1 MLLKDVG
8 PAWFTIAINAPTTKQ
23 SSRRDVNKMELKFSG
38 SIQDLPAA
46 ARLELLVDAVT
57 DYAIYLLDRDGV
69 IRTWNAGAER
79 IKGYRAA
86 EVVGQHFSLFFTT
99 EDKAAGVPD
108 EILARAS
115 RTGQAE
121 QEGWRIRKDGGRFW
135 AASVVRP
142 VRDAR
147 GRAVG
152 FAKITRDITERRQ
165 AQQAL
170 YESERQF
177 RLLVDAVKDCAIYML
192 DPSGIIVNWN
202 PGAERLKG
210 YSAAEVVGQHFS
222 KFYTREDRMA
232 GLPMRVL
239 EAAARDGHYQ
249 AEGWRVRKDGGR
261 FWAAV
266 EVDAIRDEKDKLIG
280 FAKVTRDIT
289 ERQVAQQTLR
299 ETARQFRTLIGGV
312 TDYALFMLDPNGLV
326 VNWNA
331 GAERIK
337 GYSAE
342 EIIGQHFS
350 RFYTDRD
357 RAAGLPARALQ
368 IAAQEGRYEAEGWR
382 VRKDGSLF
390 WANAII
396 DRITGENGAV
406 IGFAKITRDITERRN
421 AQLALQEG
429 QTQRAQA
436 QKMEALGQLTGG
448 VAHDFNNL
456 LMIVGG
462 HLQSLKRL
470 VADDEKGRRAAE
482 AIELAT
488 KRGAALTRQ
497 LLTFSRRQ
505 TFHPALTNLSERIEA
520 FRNMLATSLGAAAR
534 LVTDMPT
541 ETWPVLIDASEFE
554 LALVNLALNARDAM
568 PAEGGVITV
577 SAENVE
583 LTPQQ
588 TPARLQG
595 EFVALSI
602 TDNGCGIAP
611 DILPLV
617 FDPFFTTKG
626 PSKGSGLGLSQV
638 YGFAHQSGGTITIT
652 SELGR
657 GTCVTLYL
665 PRGGAVPKPAQNEP
679 NAALEKLAGGTAL
692 LVEDNPEVAKVT
704 EQMIEQLGYR
714 VQRAGG
720 AKEAL
725 ELAQGTPF
733 DLVISD
739 IVMAGPMD
747 GVGLARALRQR
758 RPDLPVVLVTGFASG
773 ASEAE
778 LEFAVLRKPFEVSDL
793 SRVMAKAIAQAQA
806 ANADNVIRLRDR
818 RSAAE
823 RRRSPEVS
831 SRDQPERDRP
841 GHGDD
846 GPGNIPA

>member
-1 MLLKDVG
+1 
-8 PAWFTIAINAPTTKQ
+8 
-23 SSRRDVNKMELKFSG
+23 MELKFTG

-46 ARLELLVDAVT
+46 DRLELLVDGVT

-69 IRTWNAGAER
+69 ICTWNAGAER

-86 EVVGQHFSLFFTT
+86 EAIGQNFSQFFTP
-99 EDKAAGVPD
+99 EDQAAGLPH
-108 EILARAS
+108 EILVRAARS
-115 RTGQAE
+115 GRAE
-121 QEGWRIRKDGGRFW
+121 QEGWRIRRDGGRFW
-135 AASVVRP
+135 ASSVVQP
-142 VRDAR
+142 VRDSR

-152 FAKITRDITERRQ
+152 FAKITRDMTEQRE
-165 AQQAL
+165 AQHAL
-170 YESERQF
+170 YESERRF
-177 RLLVDAVKDCAIYML
+177 RLLVQSVKDCAIYML
-192 DPSGIIVNWN
+192 DPSGIVVNWN
-202 PGAERLKG
+202 SGAERLKG
-210 YSAAEVVGQHFS
+210 YSADEIVGQHFS
-222 KFYTREDRMA
+222 KFYTRDDRMA
-232 GLPMRVL
+232 GVPARVL
-239 EAAARDGHYQ
+239 EAAARDGHYE

-261 FWAAV
+261 FWATV
-266 EVDAIRDEKDKLIG
+266 EVDAIRDENDKLIG
-280 FAKVTRDIT
+280 FAKITRDIT

-326 VNWNA
+326 VNWNP

-337 GYSAE
+337 GYSAD

-368 IAAQEGRYEAEGWR
+368 TAAQEGRYEAEGWR
-382 VRKDGSLF
+382 VRKDGSMF
-390 WANAII
+390 WANAVI
-396 DRITGENGAV
+396 DRIIDEKGAV

-421 AQLALQEG
+421 AQLALQEA
-429 QTQRAQA
+429 QAQRAQT

-462 HLQSLKRL
+462 HLQALKKL
-470 VADDEKGRRAAE
+470 VANDEKGRRAAD

-488 KRGAALTRQ
+488 KRGATLTRQ

-505 TFHPALTNLSERIEA
+505 TFHPTLAKLSERIDA
-520 FRNMLATSLGAAAR
+520 FRTMLATSLGASVR
-534 LVTDMPT
+534 LVTDIPG
-541 ETWPVLIDASEFE
+541 EIWPVQIDASEFE
-554 LALVNLALNARDAM
+554 LALVNLALNARDAV
-568 PAEGGVITV
+568 AAQGGVITI
-577 SAENVE
+577 SAENIE

-595 EFVALSI
+595 EFVALSVA
-602 TDNGCGIAP
+602 DNGCGIAP

-638 YGFAHQSGGTITIT
+638 YGFAHQSGGTVTIT

-665 PRGGAVPKPAQNEP
+665 PRGRAVAAAAQDES
-679 NAALEKLAGGTAL
+679 AGLEKLEGGTAL

-704 EQMIEQLGYR
+704 QQMIEQLGYR

-725 ELAQGTPF
+725 ELAEGMQF

-739 IVMAGPMD
+739 IVMAGSMD

-758 RPDLPVVLVTGFASG
+758 QTDLPVVLVTGFSTSAT
-773 ASEAE
+773 EADF
-778 LEFAVLRKPFEVSDL
+778 EFAILRKPFEVSDL
-793 SRVMAKAIAQAQA
+793 SRVMAKAIAEAKA
-806 ANADNVIRLRDR
+806 ANAANVIRLRDR
-818 RSAAE
+818 RGAADRQRPAE
-823 RRRSPEVS
+823 AH
-831 SRDQPERDRP
+831 RDQPEGDGPDRD
-841 GHGDD
+841 DD
-846 GPGNIPA
+846 GSGNIPA

>member
-1 MLLKDVG
+1 
-8 PAWFTIAINAPTTKQ
+8 
-23 SSRRDVNKMELKFSG
+23 MELKASG
-38 SIQDLPAA
+38 SIQDLPAG
-46 ARLELLVDAVT
+46 ARLQLLVDAVT
-57 DYAIYLLDRDGV
+57 DYAIYLLDRDGA

-79 IKGYRAA
+79 IKGYSAA
-86 EVVGQHFSLFFTT
+86 EITGQHFSLFFTP
-99 EDKAAGVPD
+99 EDKAADVPAQ
-108 EILARAS
+108 ILARAT
-115 RTGQAE
+115 RTGRAE
-121 QEGWRIRKDGGRFW
+121 QEGWRLRKDGSRFW
-135 AASVVRP
+135 VASLVQP
-142 VRDAR
+142 VRDVR

-152 FAKITRDITERRQ
+152 FAEITRDMSERRQ

-170 YESERQF
+170 YDGERKF
-177 RLLVDAVKDCAIYML
+177 RLLVQAVKDSAIYML
-192 DPSGIIVNWN
+192 DPSGIVINWN
-202 PGAERLKG
+202 AGAERLKG
-210 YSAAEVVGQHFS
+210 YSAAEIVGQHFS

-232 GLPMRVL
+232 GLPARVL
-239 EAAARDGHYQ
+239 EAARREGHYE
-249 AEGWRVRKDGGR
+249 AEGWLVRKDGGR

-266 EVDAIRDEKDKLIG
+266 EVAAIRDENDELIG

-342 EIIGQHFS
+342 EIVGQHFS

-368 IAAQEGRYEAEGWR
+368 VAAQEGRYEAEGWR
-382 VRKDGSLF
+382 VRRDGSLF

-396 DRITGENGAV
+396 DRITDEKGAL

-421 AQLALQEG
+421 AQLALQEA
-429 QTQRAQA
+429 QAQRAQT

-456 LMIVGG
+456 LMIVNG
-462 HLQSLKRL
+462 HLQSLKKL
-470 VADDEKGRRAAE
+470 VAEDEKGRRATE
-482 AIELAT
+482 AIELAA
-488 KRGAALTRQ
+488 KRGATLTRQ

-505 TFHPALTNLSERIEA
+505 TFHPTLTNFRESIDA
-520 FRNMLATSLGAAAR
+520 FRNMLATSLGASVK
-534 LVTDMPT
+534 LGTDIPAD
-541 ETWPVLIDASEFE
+541 TWPVLIDASEFE

-568 PAEGGVITV
+568 PAQDGVITI
-577 SAENVE
+577 SAENVQLKPE
-583 LTPQQ
+583 Q

-595 EFVALSI
+595 EFVALSV

-626 PSKGSGLGLSQV
+626 ASKGSGLGLSQV

-665 PRGGAVPKPAQNEP
+665 PRGQTIAKPAP
-679 NAALEKLAGGTAL
+679 DRDAPSGKLAGGTAL
-692 LVEDNPEVAKVT
+692 LVEDNPEVAKVA
-704 EQMIEQLGYR
+704 EQMIDQLGYR
-714 VQRAGG
+714 VQRVGG

-725 ELAQGTPF
+725 ELAGSTRF

-747 GVGLARALRQR
+747 GVGLARAFRQR
-758 RPDLPVVLVTGFASG
+758 QPDLPVVLVTGFSSSAT
-773 ASEAE
+773 EAE
-778 LEFAVLRKPFEVSDL
+778 LEFSVLRKPFELSEL

-806 ANADNVIRLRDR
+806 ANADNVIRLDDR
-818 RSAAE
+818 RSVE
-823 RRRSPEVS
+823 RQRSADAVF
-831 SRDQPERDRP
+831 RDQPDRDDPDR
-841 GHGDD
+841 GGDN
-846 GPGNIPA
+846 GPGNVPA

>member
-1 MLLKDVG
+1 
-8 PAWFTIAINAPTTKQ
+8 
-23 SSRRDVNKMELKFSG
+23 MELKFSG
-38 SIQDLPAA
+38 SIEDLPASD
-46 ARLELLVDAVT
+46 RLGLLVDSVT

-69 IRTWNAGAER
+69 IRTWNTGAER

-86 EVVGQHFSLFFTT
+86 DAIGQHFSLFFTP
-99 EDKAAGVPD
+99 EDKAADVPAQ
-108 EILARAS
+108 ILARAGCAG
-115 RTGQAE
+115 RAE
-121 QEGWRIRKDGGRFW
+121 QEGWRVRKDGGRFW
-135 AASVVRP
+135 AASVVQP

-147 GRAVG
+147 GRAIG
-152 FAKITRDITERRQ
+152 FAKITRDMTERRE

-170 YESERQF
+170 YDSERRF
-177 RLLVDAVKDCAIYML
+177 RLLVQAVKDFAIYML
-192 DPSGIIVNWN
+192 DPSGIIMNWN
-202 PGAERLKG
+202 SGAERLKG
-210 YSAAEVVGQHFS
+210 YSAAEIVGQHFS
-222 KFYTREDRMA
+222 KFYTRDDRMA
-232 GLPMRVL
+232 GLPARVL
-239 EAAARDGHYQ
+239 EKAARDGHYEV
-249 AEGWRVRKDGGR
+249 EGWRVRKDGGR

-266 EVDAIRDEKDKLIG
+266 EVDAIRDERNELIG
-280 FAKVTRDIT
+280 FTKITRDIT

-299 ETARQFRTLIGGV
+299 ETARQFQTLIGGV

-337 GYSAE
+337 GYSAD
-342 EIIGQHFS
+342 EIVGQHFS

-357 RAAGLPARALQ
+357 RAAGLPARALH
-368 IAAQEGRYEAEGWR
+368 IATQEGRYEAEGWR
-382 VRKDGSLF
+382 VRRDGSLF

-396 DRITGENGAV
+396 DRITDKKGAV

-421 AQLALQEG
+421 AQLALQEA
-429 QTQRAQA
+429 QAQRAQA

-456 LMIVGG
+456 LMIVAG
-462 HLQSLKRL
+462 HLQSLKKL

-505 TFHPALTNLSERIEA
+505 TFHPSLTNLSERIDA
-520 FRNMLATSLGAAAR
+520 FRTMLATSLGASAQ
-534 LVTDMPT
+534 LVTDIPP
-541 ETWPVLIDASEFE
+541 ETWPVQIDASEFE
-554 LALVNLALNARDAM
+554 LALVNVALNARDAM
-568 PAEGGVITV
+568 PAQGGVITV

-595 EFVALSI
+595 EFVVLSI
-602 TDNGCGIAP
+602 ADNGSGIAP

-638 YGFAHQSGGTITIT
+638 YGFAHQSGGTVTIT

-657 GTCVTLYL
+657 GACVTLYL
-665 PRGGAVPKPAQNEP
+665 PRGNAPPMSAQNEG
-679 NAALEKLAGGTAL
+679 NAALKKVESGAAL
-692 LVEDNPEVAKVT
+692 LVEDNPEVAKVA
-704 EQMIEQLGYR
+704 EQMIEQLGYH

-725 ELAQGTPF
+725 ELAEGASF

-739 IVMAGPMD
+739 IVMAGSMD

-758 RPDLPVVLVTGFASG
+758 QPDLPVVLVTGFAS
-773 ASEAE
+773 SVTE

-793 SRVMAKAIAQAQA
+793 SQVIAKAIADAQPV
-806 ANADNVIRLRDR
+806 NADNVIRLRDR
-818 RSAAE
+818 RGAAE
-823 RRRSPEVS
+823 RQLS
-831 SRDQPERDRP
+831 SEARDRP
-841 GHGDD
+841 ERNGPGRGDD

>member
-1 MLLKDVG
+1 
-8 PAWFTIAINAPTTKQ
+8 
-23 SSRRDVNKMELKFSG
+23 MELNFSG
-38 SIQDLPAA
+38 SIQDVPAA
-46 ARLELLVDAVT
+46 DRLELLVDAVT
-57 DYAIYLLDRDGV
+57 DYAICLLDRDGA

-86 EVVGQHFSLFFTT
+86 EVIGQHFSVFFTP
-99 EDKAAGVPD
+99 EDKAADVPG
-108 EILARAS
+108 ELLVGAAHTGRA
-115 RTGQAE
+115 A
-121 QEGWRIRKDGGRFW
+121 QEGWRIRKGGGRFW
-135 AASVVRP
+135 AASVVQP

-152 FAKITRDITERRQ
+152 FAEITRDMTEQRE

-177 RLLVDAVKDCAIYML
+177 RLLVQAVKDCAIYML
-192 DPSGIIVNWN
+192 DPSGVIVNWN
-202 PGAERLKG
+202 SGAERLKG
-210 YSAAEVVGQHFS
+210 YSAGEIVGQHFS

-232 GLPMRVL
+232 GLPARVL
-239 EAAARDGHYQ
+239 ETARREGHYE

-266 EVDAIRDEKDKLIG
+266 EVDAIRDENNQLVG

-326 VNWNA
+326 VNWNP

-337 GYSAE
+337 GYSAD
-342 EIIGQHFS
+342 EIIGHHFS

-357 RAAGLPARALQ
+357 RAAGKPARALQ
-368 IAAQEGRYEAEGWR
+368 TAAQEGRFEAEGWR
-382 VRKDGSLF
+382 VRKDGTLF

-396 DRITGENGAV
+396 DRITDEHGAL
-406 IGFAKITRDITERRN
+406 IGFAKITRDITEKRN
-421 AQLALQEG
+421 AQLALQEA
-429 QTQRAQA
+429 QAQRAQA

-470 VADDEKGRRAAE
+470 VADDEKGRRATE

-488 KRGAALTRQ
+488 KRGATLTRQ

-505 TFHPALTNLSERIEA
+505 TFHPTMTDLSERIEA
-520 FRNMLATSLGAAAR
+520 FRNMLATSLGASAR
-534 LVTDMPT
+534 LATDISA
-541 ETWPVLIDASEFE
+541 ETWPVLIDSSEFE
-554 LALVNLALNARDAM
+554 LALVNLALNARDAL
-568 PAEGGVITV
+568 PSQAGVITV
-577 SAENVE
+577 SAENVQ

-588 TPARLQG
+588 TPAHLQG
-595 EFVALSI
+595 EFVALSVA
-602 TDNGCGIAP
+602 DNGSGIAP

-638 YGFAHQSGGTITIT
+638 YGFAHQSGGTVTIT

-665 PRGGAVPKPAQNEP
+665 PRGQATAKPAQDKHSDT
-679 NAALEKLAGGTAL
+679 EKLAGGTAL
-692 LVEDNPEVAKVT
+692 LVEDNPEVAKVA

-714 VQRAGG
+714 VQRAGS

-725 ELAQGTPF
+725 ELAEGVKF

-747 GVGLARALRQR
+747 GVGVARALRASQ
-758 RPDLPVVLVTGFASG
+758 PDLPVVLVTGFSSSAT
-773 ASEAE
+773 EAD
-778 LEFAVLRKPFEVSDL
+778 LEFVVLRKPFEVSDL
-793 SRVMAKAIAQAQA
+793 SRVMAKAIAEAQGGA
-806 ANADNVIRLRDR
+806 ANNVIRLRDR
-818 RSAAE
+818 QRAADA
-823 RRRSPEVS
+823 P
-831 SRDQPERDRP
+831 SRDLQKRDGP
-841 GHGDD
+841 DDDD
-846 GPGNIPA
+846 GSPGNVPA

>member
-1 MLLKDVG
+1 
-8 PAWFTIAINAPTTKQ
+8 
-23 SSRRDVNKMELKFSG
+23 MELKFSG

-57 DYAIYLLDRDGV
+57 DYAVYLLDRDGV
-69 IRTWNAGAER
+69 IRTWNTGAER

-86 EVVGQHFSLFFTT
+86 EAIGRHFSQFFTP
-99 EDKAAGVPD
+99 EDQAADLPGQ
-108 EILARAS
+108 ILAQAG
-115 RTGQAE
+115 RTGRAE

-135 AASVVRP
+135 ASSVVQP
-142 VRDAR
+142 VTDAR
-147 GRAVG
+147 GRAIG
-152 FAKITRDITERRQ
+152 FAEITRDMTEQRA

-170 YESERQF
+170 YESERRF
-177 RLLVDAVKDCAIYML
+177 RLLVQAVKDCAIYML

-202 PGAERLKG
+202 SGAERLKG
-210 YSAAEVVGQHFS
+210 YTAAEIVGQHFS

-232 GLPMRVL
+232 GLPARVL
-239 EAAARDGHYQ
+239 ETVRREGHYE

-266 EVDAIRDEKDKLIG
+266 EVDAIRDENNELIG
-280 FAKVTRDIT
+280 FAKITRDIT

-299 ETARQFRTLIGGV
+299 ETARQFQTLIGGV

-326 VNWNA
+326 VNWNS

-342 EIIGQHFS
+342 EIVGQHFS

-357 RAAGLPARALQ
+357 RAAGLPVRALH

-390 WANAII
+390 WANAVI
-396 DRITGENGAV
+396 DRISDEQGAV

-421 AQLALQEG
+421 AQLALQEA
-429 QTQRAQA
+429 QAQRAQA

-462 HLQSLKRL
+462 HLQSLKKL
-470 VADDEKGRRAAE
+470 AADDEKGRRAVE
-482 AIELAT
+482 AIDLAT

-505 TFHPALTNLSERIEA
+505 TFHPALTSLSERIEA
-520 FRNMLATSLGAAAR
+520 FRNMLATSLGSSVR
-534 LVTDMPT
+534 LVTDIPA

-554 LALVNLALNARDAM
+554 LALVNLALNGRDAT
-568 PAEGGVITV
+568 PAESGVITV
-577 SAENVE
+577 AAENMQ

-602 TDNGCGIAP
+602 ADNGSGIAP

-626 PSKGSGLGLSQV
+626 PSKGNGLGLSQV
-638 YGFAHQSGGTITIT
+638 YGFAHQSGGTVTIT

-665 PRGGAVPKPAQNEP
+665 PRGDVIAKPARNERD
-679 NAALEKLAGGTAL
+679 AALEKVTGGTAL

-714 VQRAGG
+714 VQRVGR

-725 ELAQGTPF
+725 ELAEIVRF
-733 DLVISD
+733 DLVISV

-758 RPDLPVVLVTGFASG
+758 QPDLPVVLVTGFAS
-773 ASEAE
+773 SVTE
-778 LEFAVLRKPFEVSDL
+778 LEFAVLRKPFEVSNL
-793 SRVMAKAIAQAQA
+793 GQVIAKAVAEAQTVNA
-806 ANADNVIRLRDR
+806 ANVIRLRDR
-818 RSAAE
+818 RGTAE
-823 RRRSPEVS
+823 RQRAPEVG
-831 SRDQPERDRP
+831 DQPARDRAD
-841 GHGDD
+841 HGDD
-846 GPGNIPA
+846 GPGDVPA

>member
-1 MLLKDVG
+1 
-8 PAWFTIAINAPTTKQ
+8 
-23 SSRRDVNKMELKFSG
+23 MELKFTG

-46 ARLELLVDAVT
+46 DRLELLVDAVT
-57 DYAIYLLDRDGV
+57 DYAVYLVDRDGV

-86 EVVGQHFSLFFTT
+86 EAIGQNFSLFFTP
-99 EDKAAGVPD
+99 EDQAAGLPH
-108 EILARAS
+108 EILLRAA
-115 RTGQAE
+115 RTGRAE

-135 AASVVRP
+135 ASSVMHAVA
-142 VRDAR
+142 DAR

-152 FAKITRDITERRQ
+152 FAEITPDMTERRE

-170 YESERQF
+170 YESERRF
-177 RLLVDAVKDCAIYML
+177 RLLVQAVKDCAIYML

-202 PGAERLKG
+202 FGAERLKG
-210 YSAAEVVGQHFS
+210 YSAAEIVGQHFS

-232 GLPMRVL
+232 GLPARVL
-239 EAAARDGHYQ
+239 ETARHEGHYE

-266 EVDAIRDEKDKLIG
+266 EVDAIRDENNQLVG

-326 VNWNA
+326 VNWNP

-337 GYSAE
+337 GYSAD
-342 EIIGQHFS
+342 EIIGHHFS

-357 RAAGLPARALQ
+357 RAAGKPARALQ
-368 IAAQEGRYEAEGWR
+368 TAAQEGRFEAEGWR
-382 VRKDGSLF
+382 VRKDGTLF

-396 DRITGENGAV
+396 DRITDEHGAL

-421 AQLALQEG
+421 AQLALQEA
-429 QTQRAQA
+429 QAQRAQA

-456 LMIVGG
+456 LMIVGV
-462 HLQSLKRL
+462 HLQSLKKL
-470 VADDEKGRRAAE
+470 LGDDERGRRAAE

-488 KRGAALTRQ
+488 KRGATLTRQ

-505 TFHPALTNLSERIEA
+505 TFHPTMSNLSERIDA
-520 FRNMLATSLGAAAR
+520 FRNMLTTSLGASAR
-534 LVTDMPT
+534 LVTDIPG
-541 ETWPVLIDASEFE
+541 ETWPVLIDTSEFE
-554 LALVNLALNARDAM
+554 LALVNLALNARDAL
-568 PAEGGVITV
+568 PAQAGVITV
-577 SAENVE
+577 SAENVQ

-588 TPARLQG
+588 TPAHLQG

-602 TDNGCGIAP
+602 ADNGSGIAP

-638 YGFAHQSGGTITIT
+638 YGFAHQSGGTITIS

-665 PRGGAVPKPAQNEP
+665 PRANAAKPAQRERE
-679 NAALEKLAGGTAL
+679 AGLEKLQGGTAL

-714 VQRAGG
+714 VQRAGS

-725 ELAQGTPF
+725 ELAEGTPF

-739 IVMAGPMD
+739 IVMAGSMD
-747 GVGLARALRQR
+747 GIGLARALRQR
-758 RPDLPVVLVTGFASG
+758 RPDLPVVLVTGFAGSVT
-773 ASEAE
+773 EAE
-778 LEFAVLRKPFEVSDL
+778 LEFTMLRKPFEISDL
-793 SRVMAKAIAQAQA
+793 SRTMAKAVAEAQAV
-806 ANADNVIRLRDR
+806 NADNVIRLRDR
-818 RSAAE
+818 RGAGERQRSAE
-823 RRRSPEVS
+823 D
-831 SRDQPERDRP
+831 RDPPERDPPDR
-841 GHGDD
+841 GDN
-846 GPGNIPA
+846 GPGGMPA

>member
-1 MLLKDVG
+1 MERTERFEASKSSEGRFRVL
-8 PAWFTIAINAPTTKQ
+8 IEAI
-23 SSRRDVNKMELKFSG
+23 
-38 SIQDLPAA
+38 
-46 ARLELLVDAVT
+46 T
-57 DYAIYLLDRDGV
+57 DY
-69 IRTWNAGAER
+69 
-79 IKGYRAA
+79 
-86 EVVGQHFSLFFTT
+86 
-99 EDKAAGVPD
+99 
-108 EILARAS
+108 
-115 RTGQAE
+115 
-121 QEGWRIRKDGGRFW
+121 
-135 AASVVRP
+135 
-142 VRDAR
+142 
-147 GRAVG
+147 
-152 FAKITRDITERRQ
+152 
-165 AQQAL
+165 
-170 YESERQF
+170 
-177 RLLVDAVKDCAIYML
+177 AIYML
-192 DPSGIIVNWN
+192 DPDGTITSWN
-202 PGAERLKG
+202 AGAKRFKG
-210 YSAAEVVGQHFS
+210 YDESEILGENFS
-222 KFYTREDRMA
+222 HFYTPEDRNA
-232 GLPMRVL
+232 GLPQRAL
-239 EAAARDGHYQ
+239 EAARREGRFES
-249 AEGWRVRKDGGR
+249 EGWRVRKDGSR
-261 FWAAV
+261 FWALAV
-266 EVDAIRDEKDKLIG
+266 VDPIRDNSGRLIG
-280 FAKVTRDIT
+280 FAKITRDLTERRKAESALRENQEQFRLLVQGVTDYAIYMLSADGYVSSWNLGAERIKGYAPEEVIGQHFSRFYTDEDQKAGLPQAALDTATRAGRFEKEGWRVRKDGTRFFAHVVIDAIYNADGSLLGFAKITRDIT

-299 ETARQFRTLIGGV
+299 ETARQFQTLIGGV

-337 GYSAE
+337 GYLVD

-368 IAAQEGRYEAEGWR
+368 VAAQEGRYEAEGWR
-382 VRKDGSLF
+382 VRKDGGLF

-396 DRITGENGAV
+396 DRITDEKGAV

-421 AQLALQEG
+421 VQLALQEA
-429 QTQRAQA
+429 QAQRAQA

-456 LMIVGG
+456 LMIVSG
-462 HLQSLKRL
+462 HLQSLKRM
-470 VADDEKGRRAAE
+470 VGDDEKGRRAAE

-505 TFHPALTNLSERIEA
+505 TFHPTLANLSERIDA
-520 FRNMLATSLGAAAR
+520 FRNMLATSLGASVQ
-534 LVTDMPT
+534 LVTDIPP
-541 ETWPVLIDASEFE
+541 ETWPVQIDTSEFE
-554 LALVNLALNARDAM
+554 LALVNVALNARDAM
-568 PAEGGVITV
+568 PAQGGVITV
-577 SAENVE
+577 AAENVE
-583 LTPQQ
+583 LTLQQ

-602 TDNGCGIAP
+602 ADNGSGIAP

-638 YGFAHQSGGTITIT
+638 YGFAHQSGGTVTIT

-665 PRGGAVPKPAQNEP
+665 PGGNAPPKPAQNEG
-679 NAALEKLAGGTAL
+679 NAALEKLEGGTAL

-725 ELAQGTPF
+725 ELAESAPF

-747 GVGLARALRQR
+747 GVGLARALRQGQ
-758 RPDLPVVLVTGFASG
+758 PDLPVVLVTGFAS
-773 ASEAE
+773 SVTE

-793 SRVMAKAIAQAQA
+793 GQVIAKAVAEAKTVNA
-806 ANADNVIRLRDR
+806 ANVIRLRDR
-818 RSAAE
+818 RGTAE
-823 RRRSPEVS
+823 RQRAPEVG
-831 SRDQPERDRP
+831 DQPARDRADR
-841 GHGDD
+841 GDD
-846 GPGNIPA
+846 DPGDVPA